1 MEDTLQVNGVTAR
14 RTVRDLAPVPREARE
29 AYEQATAKL
38 TFTKEFFGHQQAVI
52 ADTRNTMGERFMAC
66 VRWRA
71 WGQNCLYCVTDTGS
85 DAWQGDFA
93 DWLHVDKRRISS
105 LYEHY
110 IERGY
115 LRLEGKR
122 VYPVLN
128 PCLPGGTNSTRPN
141 RHLKRAAF
149 DQWWEVQAPE
159 DFSEY
164 SVLKARLKELEKV
177 RLAAVKTYTKV
188 RVALDK
194 KSACLPT
201 NAAPSLYETKKTVD
215 VNTVRPYVE
224 EEKSFE
230 AIEDGRT
237 VSLPSPPP
245 EIVGEERPESQDVGT
260 GQKELIPLIVEELR
274 HIGEVFPKWSRID
287 NPQAAAQSIA
297 EACEFN
303 KEAVVAVFQSFAA
316 TVRESDKNIK
326 SAVGLLISR
335 ARRFQQGRS
344 ATAGAII

>member
-1 MEDTLQVNGVTAR
+1 MEDTAQVNGATAR
-14 RTVRDLAPVPREARE
+14 RTVRELAPVPREARE

-85 DAWQGDFA
+85 DAWQADFA
-93 DWLHVDKRRISS
+93 RWLGVDKRRISR

-110 IERGY
+110 VERGY

-122 VYPVLN
+122 LYPVLN
-128 PCLPGGTNSTRPN
+128 PTLNPDGKSPGPPGLFEDSEF
-141 RHLKRAAF
+141 A
-149 DQWWEVQAPE
+149 QWWKVQGPE

-164 SVLKARLKELEKV
+164 MVLRAEVKRLEKV
-177 RLAAVKTYTKV
+177 RLAA
-188 RVALDK
+188 LK
-194 KSACLPT
+194 KFRRSRT
-201 NAAPSLYETKKTVD
+201 NGDASLYETKKTVD

-237 VSLPSPPP
+237 VSLPSAPP
-245 EIVGEERPESQDVGT
+245 EIVGEERPKTQDAGT

-297 EACEFN
+297 EACDFN
-303 KEAVVAVFQSFAA
+303 KEIVTAVFQNFAA
-316 TVRESDKNIK
+316 SVRESHTNIK
-326 SAVGLLISR
+326 SAVGLLIAR